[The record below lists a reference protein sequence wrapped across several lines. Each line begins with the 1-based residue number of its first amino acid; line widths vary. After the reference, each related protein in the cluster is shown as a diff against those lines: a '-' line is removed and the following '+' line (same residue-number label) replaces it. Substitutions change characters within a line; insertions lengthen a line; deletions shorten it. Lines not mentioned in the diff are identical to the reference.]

1 NEDVI
6 DIVCLGIGEN
16 GHIAFNDPHVADFK
30 DEKTMKVVELDDLSR
45 KQQVNDRIFEKFED
59 VPSKALTL
67 TIPALISAESLFC
80 TVPGKNKH
88 NAIRNLFE
96 GEVSEYCPASIMR
109 CHKDASLFMDKEA
122 YRGG

>member
-1 NEDVI
+1 NNIHLIDSENNPENEAERYSQLLNEDVI

-67 TIPALISAESLFC
+67 TIPALISAESL
-80 TVPGKNKH
+80 
-88 NAIRNLFE
+88 
-96 GEVSEYCPASIMR
+96 
-109 CHKDASLFMDKEA
+109 
-122 YRGG
+122 